1 MRAACRMHEKKT
13 KNFIV
18 ESLTLF
24 ATAAQQTNTPSEKL
38 HEGRKQRYVSGRRK
52 RIYNTLE
59 I

>member
-18 ESLTLF
+18 ESWTLF
-24 ATAAQQTNTPSEKL
+24 ATAEQTNTPSEKL
-38 HEGRKQRYVSGRRK
+38 HEGRKQRYVSRRRK
-52 RIYNTLE
+52 RIYDTLE